1 MKRRKI
7 ILIVM
12 LLVLPMTV
20 GGVKFVSET
29 EDKLSMYQ
37 ITYLDE
43 MSSKV
48 ANGIRRLSTDEC
60 LILDFSQD
68 AYVLNQYSLGM
79 LEKENIAQ
87 YLEDGGIIVVND
99 NEVTSEDLKSKVDTN
114 VAEFDYSKEKHH
126 YGFYLYNDGE
136 TNVTVNVT
144 LGYLCSDAEENTEEK
159 IVSEEIEKET
169 IVEDVVSYAVAKSS
183 ISPVIS
189 IVGDTGGGASGGGTV
204 SQSNTSGQVIAT
216 AYLQNILYID
226 DGDEK
231 ACSYTIYTQVI
242 DVAKVQDTSD
252 VTRGVYDVVSTFTI
266 DAEPDYRIT
275 EYGVRMQN
283 FATILDASYLNS
295 TTSTSVSL
303 GGSLGFQG
311 NVIQGSITEGVSYTY
326 TPDSQEILNDLP
338 AGSNKYWH
346 SEVTNPTYNASR
358 KLMPSIRVMNSND
371 VYNTYEY
378 SRVEELYIEDD
389 SWWIFK
395 SKYSMADEYRKELGI
410 CWNSNGFV
418 SQVTYTG

>member
-1 MKRRKI
+1 
-7 ILIVM
+7 
-12 LLVLPMTV
+12 
-20 GGVKFVSET
+20 
-29 EDKLSMYQ
+29 
-37 ITYLDE
+37 
-43 MSSKV
+43 MSPKV
-48 ANGIRRLSTDEC
+48 TSGIRRLSTDES

-68 AYVLNQYSLGM
+68 AYVLNQYSFGM
-79 LEKENIAQ
+79 LEKKNIVQ
-87 YLEDGGIIVVND
+87 YLEYGGIIVVND
-99 NEVTSEDLKSKVDTN
+99 NEVISKDLKAKVDTN

-136 TNVTVNVT
+136 TNVTVNVA
-144 LGYLCSDAEENTEEK
+144 LGYLRSDAEENTEEK

-183 ISPVIS
+183 ISPVVS
-189 IVGDTGGGASGGGTV
+189 VVGDTGGGGNGGTV
-204 SQSNTSGQVIAT
+204 SQSDTSGQVIAT

-226 DGDEK
+226 GDDEK

-242 DVAKVQDTSD
+242 DVAKVQDSSG
-252 VTRGVYDVVSTFTI
+252 VTHGVYDVVSIFTI

-303 GGSLGFQG
+303 GGSLGFQE

-338 AGSNKYWH
+338 AGSNKYWY
-346 SEVTNPTYNASR
+346 SEVTAPTYNASR
-358 KLMPSIRVMNSND
+358 KLIPSIRVMNND
-371 VYNTYEY
+371 AYNTYEY
-378 SRVEELYIEDD
+378 SRIEELYIEDD

-395 SKYSMADEYRKELGI
+395 SKYSMADVYRKELGI